1 MTIGFLS
8 SFSKKIYW
16 TEEMQEIFYFFET
29 CVTRN
34 VIKSLQ
40 QSTGIKMRDKKTRM
54 SIDVSEK
61 EHKKIKMHVAK
72 LGMSIRKFVTDC
84 IQERIFQKTDKQK
97 SDDLQ

>member
-1 MTIGFLS
+1 
-8 SFSKKIYW
+8 
-16 TEEMQEIFYFFET
+16 
-29 CVTRN
+29 
-34 VIKSLQ
+34 
-40 QSTGIKMRDKKTRM
+40 MRDKKTRM

-84 IQERIFQKTDKQK
+84 IQEKIFQKLDKQK